1 METQARVGSR
11 VPIPMSF
18 PASQH
23 FLEMRILGNF
33 PHNTVFAVLYAFIES
48 LFSFRSTTAKTRLLS
63 LLASD
68 MTNVPYIGQLLTA
81 LDQDFQSN
89 CPSRLL
95 QQPEDLYLI
104 SDRLASKLR
113 LESRTEYEALK
124 TCETLFEQL
133 GVKGNCYF
141 IQGEINASELEEGYQ
156 GTRGDNGD
164 FQINLCAGKGKIF
177 GLFTTLTADSF
188 LHLNCGHLMLK
199 FDLLGTIATHASN
212 YSFDAASL
220 IRLQIKCLNCRR
232 PLLADDFNQLFSPK
246 QPSYQVRGN
255 CEVCWGNCE
264 QQDGCAK
271 CGLLVC
277 ANCEVVATC
286 TTGKP
291 ICLGCQGDC
300 LEVMSRKPI
309 VKSYLSWLQRVLDIA
324 TQEHCRQ
331 KQIEAANAGP
341 EPIPITNQ
349 TAAPVPS
356 GPRPGSVCTS
366 CKQKVRGSPV
376 MCPNQCYCA
385 ACEWTIYYGYIKP
398 PTACHTC
405 KSTLGI
411 ERMGKKTCLG
421 CRGDFAYRDLFYFC
435 VACGVASCP
444 ACAKVKLNKEV
455 KKCASTGKKHNLPD
469 IKRES
474 IGMTEECAIW

>member
-164 FQINLCAGKGKIF
+164 FQINL
-177 GLFTTLTADSF
+177 LP
-188 LHLNCGHLMLK
+188 
-199 FDLLGTIATHASN
+199 
-212 YSFDAASL
+212 
-220 IRLQIKCLNCRR
+220 Q
-232 PLLADDFNQLFSPK
+232 
-246 QPSYQVRGN
+246 
-255 CEVCWGNCE
+255 
-264 QQDGCAK
+264 
-271 CGLLVC
+271 
-277 ANCEVVATC
+277 
-286 TTGKP
+286 
-291 ICLGCQGDC
+291 
-300 LEVMSRKPI
+300 RK
-309 VKSYLSWLQRVLDIA
+309 
-324 TQEHCRQ
+324 
-331 KQIEAANAGP
+331 
-341 EPIPITNQ
+341 
-349 TAAPVPS
+349 
-356 GPRPGSVCTS
+356 
-366 CKQKVRGSPV
+366 
-376 MCPNQCYCA
+376 
-385 ACEWTIYYGYIKP
+385 
-398 PTACHTC
+398 
-405 KSTLGI
+405 
-411 ERMGKKTCLG
+411 
-421 CRGDFAYRDLFYFC
+421 
-435 VACGVASCP
+435 
-444 ACAKVKLNKEV
+444 
-455 KKCASTGKKHNLPD
+455 
-469 IKRES
+469 KRE
-474 IGMTEECAIW
+474 IMIKTE